1 MAVSNKI
8 KSKAKPKKITSVT
21 GLWNYVFQGYRNYIL
36 RRKGS
41 KADRLLYITY
51 SDSLTKLEVTDGDTW
66 VISAWCLKKS
76 RLGRHLSDGE
86 LYVDLN
92 GERIEEMT
100 QDEINHALYL
110 AAHAEDGKYTQIE
123 IDMADA
129 DDALNTSEELII
141 ALCNQDTDPA
151 LLTDMAYELRD
162 FLREIQ
168 GADFK

>member
-1 MAVSNKI
+1 MISNKI
-8 KSKAKPKKITSVT
+8 KSNAKPKKITSVPE
-21 GLWNYVFQGYRNYIL
+21 LWHYVFEGYRNYIV

-51 SDSLTKLEVTDGDTW
+51 TDSLTKLEVTYEDTW
-66 VISAWCLKKS
+66 IISAWCLRNS
-76 RLGRHLSDGE
+76 RLGKHLFDGE

-100 QDEINHALYL
+100 RDEIDHALYL
-110 AAHAEDGKYTQIE
+110 VTQAEDGRYASIE
-123 IDMADA
+123 ISMSDA
-129 DDALNTSEELII
+129 DDALNTSEELIL
-141 ALCNQDTDPA
+141 ALCNPDIDPA
-151 LLTDMAYELRD
+151 SLTDMAYELRD